1 MKCSKCG
8 KKITNDSNFCEYC
21 GNPVKK
27 SHKKIMRIVLA
38 VALILILTIIMALCG
53 TLFGSKVS
61 QFADTVAEAHV
72 ENTPTELKNIVQ
84 DLCDATL
91 NHDYF
96 RLEQLY
102 SSNVSRY
109 HDRQNLSN
117 GEVVEMHRKYDKQ
130 FGVHNKSISVRWDTF
145 QASWRNYDGHTTIT
159 YIIDYHIDR
168 EDKSKYSNFVIKKYL
183 ELNCDYKIVSE
194 YDEQLSK
201 SK

>member
-1 MKCSKCG
+1 MKKKLVSVLMTAAMGATLLAGCG
-8 KKITNDSNFCEYC
+8 SAQEAAQTAQDTAE
-21 GNPVKK
+21 
-27 SHKKIMRIVLA
+27 
-38 VALILILTIIMALCG
+38 
-53 TLFGSKVS
+53 
-61 QFADTVAEAHV
+61 TVAETQV
-72 ENTPTELKNIVQ
+72 EDTQTELINIVK

-109 HDRQNLSN
+109 HDAQNLSN
-117 GEVVEMHRKYDKQ
+117 GEVIEMHRIYDKQ
-130 FGVHNKSISVRWDTF
+130 FGVHNKSISVRWYTF

-168 EDKSKYSNFVIKKYL
+168 EDKSKYSDFVIKKHL
-183 ELNCDYKIVSE
+183 ELNRDYRIVSE